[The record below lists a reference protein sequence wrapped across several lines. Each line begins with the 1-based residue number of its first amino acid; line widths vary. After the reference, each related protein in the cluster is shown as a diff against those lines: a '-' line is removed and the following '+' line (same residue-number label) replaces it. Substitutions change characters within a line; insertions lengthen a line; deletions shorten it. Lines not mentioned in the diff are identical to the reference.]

1 MANWSQSQFL
11 QSLGWAIINSFWQI
25 ALLWCVYLLVNQFT
39 SLSAHKK
46 YRLAVALLLTGFA
59 WSIIT
64 FAIHFSTGHVSTW
77 AFLEQTLE
85 HNNHWLN
92 AVLFAASLA
101 YLGLLLFP
109 AYRLLQNWKYVQF
122 IKKQGLQ
129 KANLTYR
136 LFVQKV
142 APQIGIAKKVVVHV
156 SALVSSPLTVGYLKP
171 IILLPLSACTQLTPQ
186 QVEAI
191 LLHEL
196 SHIKRYDYV
205 INFILSI
212 IHTLLYFNPFVKQL
226 MKVVEQE
233 RETCCDELVLQFGY
247 DKIGYASALLHLE
260 KSSTQSSVLALA
272 ATGKSAFFQ
281 RIEMIVGIERKK
293 LVDRTRWAGVL
304 AALVCILALNSVMI
318 IKEKKAGRSIDDGF
332 AYIGNPFA
340 WGDDASYGEEMMRK
354 DAGHQ
359 GRATVAINQP
369 AKKATNAL
377 PQPSAEY
384 VAPQQT
390 AISEN
395 PSDYQ
400 FVSADDVEQSLTV
413 EQKKKVQEAVSTTKK
428 VLKELQW
435 QDVATQIADAMTE
448 REKAEAKK
456 ELSKEIE
463 KINWQR
469 VEQNLKASFENLQWE
484 KVNQQLQMVQTALR
498 LDSLQKN
505 FAAKLDALRIAEKE
519 IAEAESACTPLPDAS
534 LKEIQQLRTELKG
547 KVEVIK
553 ALKNNKKVVR
563 L

>member
-46 YRLAVALLLTGFA
+46 YRLAISLLLTGFA
-59 WSIIT
+59 WSVLT
-64 FAIHFSTGHVSTW
+64 FAVHFSAGHVSSW
-77 AFLEQTLE
+77 AFLEQTIE
-85 HNNHWLN
+85 HNNQWLN
-92 AVLFAASLA
+92 VVLIAASMA

-109 AYRLLQNWKYVQF
+109 AYRLLQNWKYVQY

-129 KANLTYR
+129 KAELTYR
-136 LFVQKV
+136 LFVQKL
-142 APQIGIAKKVVVHV
+142 APQIGIAKKVTVHV
-156 SALVSSPLTVGYLKP
+156 SGLVSSPLTVGYLKP

-205 INFILSI
+205 VNFILSVV
-212 IHTLLYFNPFVKQL
+212 HTLLYFNPFVKQL
-226 MKVVEQE
+226 MKVVERE
-233 RETCCDELVLQFGY
+233 RETCCDELVLQYGY

-260 KSSTQSSVLALA
+260 KSATHSTALALA

-281 RIEMIVGIERKK
+281 RIEMIVGVERKK
-293 LVDRTRWAGVL
+293 LIDRTRWAGVL

-318 IKEKKAGRSIDDGF
+318 IKEKKEGRGLDSIS
-332 AYIGNPFA
+332 YIGNPLDWTGSEAF
-340 WGDDASYGEEMMRK
+340 GEEMMQK
-354 DAGHQ
+354 DIGHPD
-359 GRATVAINQP
+359 RADVAMERSNTKP
-369 AKKATNAL
+369 TNNL
-377 PQPSAEY
+377 PQPSAKY
-384 VAPQQT
+384 TAPQDQ
-390 AISEN
+390 ALAHP

-400 FVSADDVEQSLTV
+400 FISADDVEQSLSV
-413 EQKKKVQEAVSTTKK
+413 EQKKKVEEAVITTKK

-448 REKAEAKK
+448 QEKARAKK

-463 KINWQR
+463 KINWAR
-469 VEQNLKASFENLQWE
+469 VEQNMKASYEQLQWE
-484 KVNQQLQMVQTALR
+484 KVNLQLQQAQAALQ
-498 LDSLQKN
+498 LDSLQSAY
-505 FAAKLDALRIAEKE
+505 AAQLAALRAAERE
-519 IAEAESACTPLPDAS
+519 IAEAKNACTPLPDAS
-534 LKEIQQLRTELKG
+534 LQELQQLRTDLKG